1 MEKLTKEELMIVKM
15 ILTTEKRI
23 EEKELEEM
31 EQKKEKNVFQLSA
44 IAYKKD
50 YVLKLER
57 IIEKIK
63 GE

>member
-1 MEKLTKEELMIVKM
+1 MEKLTKEELMIAKM

-31 EQKKEKNVFQLSA
+31 EKKKAKTVFELSA

-50 YVLKLER
+50 YILKIER
-57 IIEKIK
+57 IIDKMNQ
-63 GE
+63 

>member
-23 EEKELEEM
+23 AEKELEEM
-31 EQKKEKNVFQLSA
+31 EQKKARTVFELSA

-50 YVLKLER
+50 NVLKLER

>member
-31 EQKKEKNVFQLSA
+31 EKKKAKTVFELSA
-44 IAYKKD
+44 IAYKKE
-50 YVLKLER
+50 YILKIER
-57 IIEKIK
+57 IIDKMNQ
-63 GE
+63 

>member
-1 MEKLTKEELMIVKM
+1 MEKLTREELMVVKM

-31 EQKKEKNVFQLSA
+31 EQKEERTIFELSA

-50 YVLKLER
+50 YVLKLKR
-57 IIEKIK
+57 IIEKIRQ
-63 GE
+63 

>member
-1 MEKLTKEELMIVKM
+1 MEKLTKEELMVVKM

-23 EEKELEEM
+23 AEKELEEM
-31 EQKKEKNVFQLSA
+31 EQNKERTVFELSA
-44 IAYKKD
+44 MAYKKD
-50 YVLKLER
+50 NILKLER

>member
-1 MEKLTKEELMIVKM
+1 MEKLTREELMVVKM

-31 EQKKEKNVFQLSA
+31 EQKEGRTVFELFA

-50 YVLKLER
+50 YVLKLKR
-57 IIEKIK
+57 IIEKIRQ
-63 GE
+63 

>member
-1 MEKLTKEELMIVKM
+1 MEKLTREELMVVKM

-31 EQKKEKNVFQLSA
+31 EQKEERTAFELFA

-50 YVLKLER
+50 YVLKLKR
-57 IIEKIK
+57 IIEKIRQ
-63 GE
+63 

>member
-1 MEKLTKEELMIVKM
+1 MEKLTREELMVVKM

-31 EQKKEKNVFQLSA
+31 EQKKESTIFELFA

-50 YVLKLER
+50 YVLKLKR
-57 IIEKIK
+57 IIEKIRQ
-63 GE
+63 